1 MPAVGKRK
9 LALNTHTPKVYM
21 NDPIIA
27 NEALPVN
34 AEDKRSTIIR
44 VVHNRENPFVQL
56 NKQALWDTNLSLK
69 AVGLWARCMSRPND
83 WRFCIKELI
92 KHCKEGRK
100 AVDGAMQELIDAG
113 YAYRLEYSQ
122 RGEDGKYKTSGVEYV
137 FFEFPATQEEK
148 DQQQEIFKKSFQHC
162 RFGKSRYGNFRKEH
176 LLIKNPTETDLTEKH
191 LTPPIPPQ
199 NPVLPKLENR
209 EKAASAAGECVDDS
223 SKSKPKREKS
233 DFSPKVR
240 ETGQALLNV
249 LLQAKADFKVPTN
262 LFSFLTEVDYMIRTD
277 KRDPQK
283 LIDVLRWGLSDPYQG
298 PWFFCPNPAK
308 KLRQKYDAIDMK
320 MNAKPPKNLNE
331 VDRRLRDKEGNVSDE
346 WKDHIF

>member
-1 MPAVGKRK
+1 MNRDFKGIWIPREIW
-9 LALNTHTPKVYM
+9 LA
-21 NDPIIA
+21 
-27 NEALPVN
+27 
-34 AEDKRSTIIR
+34 
-44 VVHNRENPFVQL
+44 Q
-56 NKQALWDTNLSLK
+56 NLSCIEKCVWAEIHSLFDRERGGCYASNEYLMEFFGLKDRRLREIVYKLRDLGWVKEVSFDGRNRVIK
-69 AVGLWARCMSRPND
+69 AVIPPEDFKPEVRAKQTGGKVPPCVAEKCQAEGQENANPSLYIEQSVVTTLDPPSIPPVD
-83 WRFCIKELI
+83 LPKENAA
-92 KHCKEGRK
+92 K
-100 AVDGAMQELIDAG
+100 AAVVDGA
-113 YAYRLEYSQ
+113 
-122 RGEDGKYKTSGVEYV
+122 V
-137 FFEFPATQEEK
+137 
-148 DQQQEIFKKSFQHC
+148 KS
-162 RFGKSRYGNFRKEH
+162 
-176 LLIKNPTETDLTEKH
+176 
-191 LTPPIPPQ
+191 
-199 NPVLPKLENR
+199 
-209 EKAASAAGECVDDS
+209 
-223 SKSKPKREKS
+223 SKPKREKS

-320 MNAKPPKNLNE
+320 MNAKPAKNPNE

>member
-1 MPAVGKRK
+1 
-9 LALNTHTPKVYM
+9 M
-21 NDPIIA
+21 NNPIID

-148 DQQQEIFKKSFQHC
+148 DQQQEIFKKVS
-162 RFGKSRYGNFRKEH
+162 SIAVSE
-176 LLIKNPTETDLTEKH
+176 
-191 LTPPIPPQ
+191 
-199 NPVLPKLENR
+199 NPVTEI
-209 EKAASAAGECVDDS
+209 S
-223 SKSKPKREKS
+223 
-233 DFSPKVR
+233 VR
-240 ETGQALLNV
+240 ST
-249 LLQAKADFKVPTN
+249 
-262 LFSFLTEVDYMIRTD
+262 Y
-277 KRDPQK
+277 
-283 LIDVLRWGLSDPYQG
+283 
-298 PWFFCPNPAK
+298 
-308 KLRQKYDAIDMK
+308 
-320 MNAKPPKNLNE
+320 
-331 VDRRLRDKEGNVSDE
+331 
-346 WKDHIF
+346 